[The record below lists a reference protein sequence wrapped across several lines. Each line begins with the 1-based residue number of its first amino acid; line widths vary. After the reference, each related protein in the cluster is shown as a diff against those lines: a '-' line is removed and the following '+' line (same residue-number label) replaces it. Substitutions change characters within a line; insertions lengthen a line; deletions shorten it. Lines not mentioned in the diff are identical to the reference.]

1 MHTHPTH
8 ALTRVVDPQNVHIA
22 RFLLVATP
30 ARRKRPRDRFK
41 RTEKRAGID
50 LEPRRR
56 FRRPTSTGFPG
67 DLFCHFAARSSVD
80 VEQSVENLRTS
91 KQHQPPKR
99 SGAEEYRRRERRR
112 PRKTFSI
119 IRSSKNA
126 NHREEEEEKD
136 KSAQK
141 RKVLRRRQ
149 RRGKFQAP
157 RDCDSIT
164 GTTRKEE
171 ERFKVRKSVE

>member
-8 ALTRVVDPQNVHIA
+8 ALTRVVVPQNVHIA

-50 LEPRRR
+50 ELERRRR

-80 VEQSVENLRTS
+80 VEPSVENLRTS
-91 KQHQPPKR
+91 EQQQPPKR

-141 RKVLRRRQ
+141 RKVLRRR
-149 RRGKFQAP
+149 RGKFQAP

-164 GTTRKEE
+164 GTTCKEE
-171 ERFKVRKSVE
+171 ERSKVCKSVE

>member
-1 MHTHPTH
+1 MPTVLFIQAYLTTFKYFSPKLKINAHTSNTCVDHPC
-8 ALTRVVDPQNVHIA
+8 AVVVPQNVHIA

-50 LEPRRR
+50 LERRRR

-80 VEQSVENLRTS
+80 VEPSVENLRTS
-91 KQHQPPKR
+91 KQQQPPKR

-119 IRSSKNA
+119 IRSS
-126 NHREEEEEKD
+126 
-136 KSAQK
+136 
-141 RKVLRRRQ
+141 
-149 RRGKFQAP
+149 
-157 RDCDSIT
+157 
-164 GTTRKEE
+164 
-171 ERFKVRKSVE
+171 

>member
-8 ALTRVVDPQNVHIA
+8 ALTRVVVPQNVHIA

-30 ARRKRPRDRFK
+30 ARRKRPRERLK

-50 LEPRRR
+50 LERRRR

-80 VEQSVENLRTS
+80 VEPSVENLRTS
-91 KQHQPPKR
+91 KQQQPPKR

-119 IRSSKNA
+119 IRSS
-126 NHREEEEEKD
+126 
-136 KSAQK
+136 
-141 RKVLRRRQ
+141 
-149 RRGKFQAP
+149 
-157 RDCDSIT
+157 
-164 GTTRKEE
+164 
-171 ERFKVRKSVE
+171 